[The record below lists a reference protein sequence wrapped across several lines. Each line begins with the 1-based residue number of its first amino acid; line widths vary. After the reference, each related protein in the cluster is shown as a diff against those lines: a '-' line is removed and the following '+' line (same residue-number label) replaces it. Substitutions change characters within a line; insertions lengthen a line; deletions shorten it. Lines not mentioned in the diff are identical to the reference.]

1 MTHIFPL
8 EDATYLYGLTETIGG
23 LGDFVIPYAAGYIDI
38 NLQHGDGLYFI
49 GACAIFGSILLCA
62 PAVFRPALWIPYKK
76 RKNLSENSTH
86 EQENPVTIIFLRQIV
101 LLDRGES

>member
-1 MTHIFPL
+1 MLLYLKGNVVTHIFPL

-38 NLQHGDGLYFI
+38 NLRHGNGLCFI

-62 PAVFRPALWIPYKK
+62 PADQC
-76 RKNLSENSTH
+76 SG
-86 EQENPVTIIFLRQIV
+86 
-101 LLDRGES
+101 LLYGYLMRSARI